1 MSSYEKFVM
10 DCDQLA
16 AQQKM
21 AAGVDVTEHGQ
32 AMDAIRQVGP
42 GSHYLGCDHTQA
54 NFKTAFF
61 RSTIADNNSYEQWQ
75 IEGEKTA
82 PQRANEIARKWIADH
97 QAPAMDPAIRDALD
111 SYVAKKKESMPDAF
125 T

>member
-1 MSSYEKFVM
+1 VM

-21 AAGVDVTEHGQ
+21 AAGVDVSETGQ
-32 AMDAIRQVGP
+32 AMDAIREVGM
-42 GSHYLGCDHTQA
+42 SDATHYLGCDHTQN

-61 RSTIADNNSYEQWQ
+61 ASAIADNNSFEQWEV
-75 IEGEKTA
+75 EGAKSA
-82 PQRANEIARKWIADH
+82 PQRANETARKWIAEH
-97 QAPAMDPAIRDALD
+97 EAPAMDSAIREALD
-111 SYVAKKKESMPDAF
+111 EFVALKKESMPDAF

>member
-16 AQQKM
+16 AAQKM

-32 AMDAIRQVGP
+32 AMDAIREVGP
-42 GSHYLGCDHTQA
+42 GSHYLGCDHTQN

-61 RSTIADNNSYEQWQ
+61 RSTVADNNSFEQWEV
-75 IEGEKTA
+75 EGAKSA
-82 PQRANEIARKWIADH
+82 PERANAIARKWISDH
-97 QAPAMDPAIRDALD
+97 QAPAMDPAKREALD
-111 SYVAKKKESMPDAF
+111 EFVARKKESMPDAF